1 MSDEAPVQ
9 STVPDD
15 QGQAPSPATPR
26 DPTEHPAYPQAVID
40 LLGALG
46 YGELA
51 AFSRLAADA
60 EMAPSLALTA
70 RLSRVAVGEFEH
82 YEAIVAELVR
92 RGADPDQAMEP
103 FVKALDAFHER
114 TRPSTWLEGVVK
126 AYIGDGIAADFYRE
140 ISQFLDPTTRDLVVA
155 SLDDAGRADFAV
167 SVVREAIRADPRVA
181 GRLALYGRRL
191 VGEALTQ
198 GQQVAVERD
207 ALASLLV
214 GGMGG
219 RADLAEIGRMFTRL
233 TDNHTARMG
242 RLGLA
247 A

>member
-1 MSDEAPVQ
+1 MPEELAQTSPTGPSAAENPQYAEAV
-9 STVPDD
+9 V
-15 QGQAPSPATPR
+15 
-26 DPTEHPAYPQAVID
+26 D

-46 YGELA
+46 YGELS

-60 EMAPSLALTA
+60 EMAPTLTLKA
-70 RLSRVAVGEFEH
+70 RMSRVAVAEFEH
-82 YEAIVAELVR
+82 YELIVEELTR
-92 RGADPDQAMEP
+92 RGADPAVAMQP
-103 FVKALDAFHER
+103 FLAALDAFHER

-140 ISQFLDPTTRDLVVA
+140 VSRFVDEPTRALILH
-155 SLDDAGRADFAV
+155 SLDDTGRADFAV
-167 SVVREAIRADPRVA
+167 SVVRDGVREEPRVA
-181 GRLALYGRRL
+181 GRLALFGRRL

-207 ALASLLV
+207 ALAGLLV

-219 RADLAEIGRMFTRL
+219 GTDLAEIGRMFARL
-233 TDNHTARMG
+233 TDNHAARMT

>member
-1 MSDEAPVQ
+1 MSEEPAQ
-9 STVPDD
+9 T
-15 QGQAPSPATPR
+15 SPAGPGA
-26 DPTEHPAYPQAVID
+26 TENPQYAEAVVD
-40 LLGALG
+40 LLGTLG
-46 YGELA
+46 YGELS

-60 EMAPSLALTA
+60 EMAPTLVLKA
-70 RLSRVAVGEFEH
+70 RMSGVAVAEFGH
-82 YEAIVAELVR
+82 YEMIVAELER
-92 RGADPDQAMEP
+92 RGADPAAAMEP
-103 FVKALDAFHER
+103 FIPALDAFHER
-114 TRPSTWLEGVVK
+114 TRPSSWLEGVVK

-140 ISQFLDPTTRDLVVA
+140 VSRFVDEPTRELILH
-155 SLDDAGRADFAV
+155 SLDDTGRADFAV
-167 SVVREAIRADPRVA
+167 SVVRDGVREDPRVA

-219 RADLAEIGRMFTRL
+219 GTDLAEIGRMFARL
-233 TDNHTARMG
+233 TDNHAARMT